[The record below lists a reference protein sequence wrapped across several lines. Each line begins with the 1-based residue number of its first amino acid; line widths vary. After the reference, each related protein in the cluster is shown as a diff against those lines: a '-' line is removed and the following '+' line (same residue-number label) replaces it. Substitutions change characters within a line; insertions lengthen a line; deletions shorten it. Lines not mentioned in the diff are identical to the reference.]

1 MQVLAGEKLELFNIR
16 WVVSDNQQVTK
27 SPQELSVKIFQL
39 LSFIPMS
46 L

>member
-1 MQVLAGEKLELFNIR
+1 MQVPAGEKLEFFNIR
-16 WVVSDNQQVTK
+16 GVSDNQQVTK